1 MTKKEQEL
9 WKFGEQTKKAWLAHS
24 KLRAEA
30 PEYVPIE
37 KLDNNPAIVETSS
50 TLAHVNALSED
61 EKKEE
66 GENEQSNHVEEIATN
81 KSKDKEDKGELESKP
96 SCSYST

>member
-1 MTKKEQEL
+1 MTTKEQES

-37 KLDNNPAIVETSS
+37 KLDNTTTIVETSN
-50 TLAHVNALSED
+50 TVAHVSPLSED

-66 GENEQSNHVEEIATN
+66 DEKEQSNHVEDVATD
-81 KSKDKEDKGELESKP
+81 KSKDEEDKGEMKSKP
-96 SCSYST
+96 SCSHT

>member
-1 MTKKEQEL
+1 MTEKEQES

-30 PEYVPIE
+30 PEYVPI
-37 KLDNNPAIVETSS
+37 KKPDDIPTIVETRN
-50 TLAHVNALSED
+50 TVAHVSALSED

-66 GENEQSNHVEEIATN
+66 DEKEQSNHSKDIVTD
-81 KSKDKEDKGELESKP
+81 KSKAGEDKGEIESKA
-96 SCSYST
+96 SCSYT

>member
-1 MTKKEQEL
+1 MAQNEQEL

-30 PEYVPIE
+30 PEYVPI
-37 KLDNNPAIVETSS
+37 KKPDNIPTMVETSN
-50 TLAHVNALSED
+50 TVAHVSALSED

-66 GENEQSNHVEEIATN
+66 DERERSNHSEDIVTER
-81 KSKDKEDKGELESKP
+81 SKAGEDKGETEFKP
-96 SCSYST
+96 SCSYT